1 MIPTND
7 KYVTLLTGS
16 LSAIASACTNHEKL
30 ASGVSDSLEELSD
43 DMAYWNDL
51 IGLFPDQGMMQRY
64 IMELYTVVFEFLTEI
79 FTGWSKSPWTRF
91 VASFN
96 EQAFNKLFVEKRKR
110 IKAMEHNMERHANII
125 HMQSSLNSQR
135 DMGHQLSEFQTQVH
149 TFTQVMQRLGTDVQ
163 SLLQANTTQMMSNL
177 AIDSLDRS
185 LEHPVTKLIEPEVA
199 GTGLAHVGLVMD
211 NTVED
216 INNNVTTDTIHCS
229 GRCSVRD
236 ALALLEPIA
245 TQYNNSIQ
253 ELVDLT
259 TRALTV
265 SVDLQIKR
273 HLEAWKSSMTG
284 NRIWVQGPHDVS
296 HPSQN
301 TLTAACLVGLA
312 NNAKIPFL
320 SYFCSLKQQHQMS
333 SPGLTPPDI
342 LLDMVKSLIVQL
354 LLRQTSDAFTIDIP
368 LTDFDRLL
376 TGSDLDTALD
386 VLHKLRGL
394 VPSYCLCVIE
404 SVDVLEDRSDVAHT
418 ANLREVL
425 REVINLG
432 QPLEEKEKEKAEGNE
447 GDSYKTVKILLTS
460 NGHVD
465 VLAVAAQ
472 GGFLEKIACDGDESG
487 DGEQLGSLWDDDARS
502 EEGG

>member
-1 MIPTND
+1 
-7 KYVTLLTGS
+7 
-16 LSAIASACTNHEKL
+16 
-30 ASGVSDSLEELSD
+30 
-43 DMAYWNDL
+43 
-51 IGLFPDQGMMQRY
+51 
-64 IMELYTVVFEFLTEI
+64 MELYTVVFEFLTEI
-79 FTGWSKSPWTRF
+79 FTGWSKSSRTRII
-91 VASFN
+91 ASFN

-110 IKAMEHNMERHANII
+110 IKAMEHKMERHANGIY
-125 HMQSSLNSQR
+125 MQSDLNSQR
-135 DMGHQLSEFQTQVH
+135 DMGHQLSEIQTQVH
-149 TFTQVMQRLGTDVQ
+149 TLTQVMQRLGIDVQ
-163 SLLQANTTQMMSNL
+163 SLLQANTTQMMSNS
-177 AIDSLDRS
+177 AIGSLDRS
-185 LEHPVTKLIEPEVA
+185 LEHPVTRLIEPEVA

-236 ALALLEPIA
+236 VLALLEPIA

-259 TRALTV
+259 TRALTL

-284 NRIWVQGPHDVS
+284 NRIWVQGPHNVS
-296 HPSQN
+296 HPSPN

-312 NNAKIPFL
+312 NNTKIPFL
-320 SYFCSLKQQHQMS
+320 SYFCSLKQQQQMS
-333 SPGLTPPDI
+333 SPDLSPPDI

-354 LLRQTSDAFTIDIP
+354 LLLQTSDTSTIDIP

-376 TGSDLDTALD
+376 MGSDLDTALNL
-386 VLHKLRGL
+386 LHKLRGL

-404 SVDVLEDRSDVAHT
+404 SIDVLEDRGDGAHT
-418 ANLREVL
+418 ATLCKVL

-432 QPLEEKEKEKAEGNE
+432 QPLGEKRVEKEEEAGA
-447 GDSYKTVKILLTS
+447 YKTVKILLTS

-472 GGFLEKIACDGDESG
+472 DGSLEKIECDSDESG
-487 DGEQLGSLWDDDARS
+487 DAEQLGSLWDNGARS
-502 EEGG
+502 DDEG